1 YNEIYTL
8 TKIEIKNKVK
18 KWDTQKWREELEKR
32 TSTHIYR
39 IFKTE
44 IKEEQCYDNRLE
56 SIILFQARANTLEL
70 NKRKRYKQEDPKCEL
85 CGYKEENLIH
95 FLIECKELEE
105 SRNKELIKKFKDE
118 NKELMAGKILFEKD
132 EIEEIK
138 CMLGKMW
145 RYRKRKLEKIN
156 RNI

>member
-1 YNEIYTL
+1 MGH
-8 TKIEIKNKVK
+8 TKMERR
-18 KWDTQKWREELEKR
+18 TRKR

-44 IKEEQCYDNRLE
+44 IKVEQCYDNRLE

-105 SRNKELIKKFKDE
+105 SRNKELIKKCKDE
-118 NKELMAGKILFEKD
+118 NKELMAGKILLK
-132 EIEEIK
+132 
-138 CMLGKMW
+138 KM
-145 RYRKRKLEKIN
+145 KLKK
-156 RNI
+156 

>member
-1 YNEIYTL
+1 
-8 TKIEIKNKVK
+8 
-18 KWDTQKWREELEKR
+18 ELEKR

-44 IKEEQCYDNRLE
+44 IKVEQCYDNRLE
-56 SIILFQARANTLEL
+56 SKILFQARANTLEL

-105 SRNKELIKKFKDE
+105 SRNKELIKNVK
-118 NKELMAGKILFEKD
+118 MR
-132 EIEEIK
+132 IK
-138 CMLGKMW
+138 NLWQERYFLKKM
-145 RYRKRKLEKIN
+145 KLKK
-156 RNI
+156 

>member
-1 YNEIYTL
+1 
-8 TKIEIKNKVK
+8 
-18 KWDTQKWREELEKR
+18 EKR
-32 TSTHIYR
+32 TSIHIYR

-105 SRNKELIKKFKDE
+105 SRNKELIKNVK
-118 NKELMAGKILFEKD
+118 MR
-132 EIEEIK
+132 IK
-138 CMLGKMW
+138 NLW
-145 RYRKRKLEKIN
+145 QERYFLKKKKLKK
-156 RNI
+156 